1 VTRPHVFTPGH
12 RHPRFCDT
20 CSGPRAAACHIQYRL
35 RTADGRW
42 SEATEDDVRAAV
54 ATGDLVQLEVR

>member
-1 VTRPHVFTPGH
+1 VNRPHIFTPGH
-12 RHPRFCDT
+12 RSPRWCV
-20 CSGPRAAACHIQYRL
+20 CGEPRAAACHIQYRL